1 MPCRPR
7 ASLGKQW
14 STEHSTGFVST
25 SPLVGCHWMTS
36 QMFLSLEDKSLTV
49 PEEAGKVPSDSTG

>member
-7 ASLGKQW
+7 ASLGKSW
-14 STEHSTGFVST
+14 TTEEHSTGFVST

-36 QMFLSLEDKSLTV
+36 QMFLSL
-49 PEEAGKVPSDSTG
+49 